1 GPRPGVARPPHPLA
15 PRLRPPHGAL
25 RSEEHTS
32 ELQSRP
38 HLVCRLLL
46 ETKKSTRTVST
57 TEPPASLPS
66 TRLLPPGRAWAR
78 AFLPRLPRTP
88 RIRPGYASIRVCFFL
103 MFRVPPRP
111 TPFPSAPLSR

>member
-46 ETKKSTRTVST
+46 ETKRSQHNSYPLFPVANELSRRQKVQFPAHGLALISV
-57 TEPPASLPS
+57 PPDFFLIKGA
-66 TRLLPPGRAWAR
+66 PPG
-78 AFLPRLPRTP
+78 
-88 RIRPGYASIRVCFFL
+88 
-103 MFRVPPRP
+103 PPLFP
-111 TPFPSAPLSR
+111 TPALFD